1 MAYAIL
7 RAAKL
12 KTFGEIGGSL
22 SHTYRTRPTHNADP
36 TRKKNNSHDLP
47 DSALVMDAI
56 KKRMPEKVRKN
67 AVLCVEYL
75 ITGSPEWDGWGT
87 DKEKTYF
94 DRALEF
100 LKKRHGAENVVATS
114 VHRDE
119 TTPHLVAYVVPI
131 DERGKLNA
139 RAFLGGRGKLS
150 AMQTFFADCVKDLGL
165 ERGLEG
171 SKARHTTIKDFYAE
185 VQKPA
190 LAAKKLK
197 VLEIEQR
204 LEVPEVGFWGYV
216 GATKKE
222 YASHAQLAAYYFAQQ
237 QADAYAADV
246 GAQFS
251 QMQITFEKKMT
262 AERLKAEKSEKAYK
276 RAVHELEALKKK
288 YAVFEE
294 LHQLWPSDFEEVE
307 RIATEDVAERKRA
320 KAENEKIKEMQRQE
334 KEREHARELERK
346 IEAQKQKE
354 ADFKK
359 KLVVKKEQRL
369 DAQHDAFL
377 ERLKR
382 CQSEPERQTV
392 MHLFSEK
399 KAAFTA
405 DPLKIMDEVKRSDF
419 GELNP
424 VYKGCI
430 SLFRVKNEQDFGFFL
445 DHLTKAFD
453 ELAPSYCGA
462 GAAQGPI
469 TRKVCAATSTWLD
482 TLLDRYG
489 SKYEE
494 KAEALREHLHACEE
508 KAEKSIF
515 DHVLYDYQTKERI
528 AKNKAEMAAIAIAP
542 SPALEKSRDK
552 DDLEGLSF

>member
-7 RAAKL
+7 RAEKL
-12 KTFGEIGGSL
+12 KSFGEIGGSL

-87 DKEKTYF
+87 DKEAIYF
-94 DRALEF
+94 DRAVAF
-100 LKKRHGAENVVATS
+100 LKKRHGAENVISTS
-114 VHRDE
+114 IHRDE

-139 RAFLGGRGKLS
+139 REFLGGRAKLS
-150 AMQTFFADCVKDLGL
+150 KMQTDFHDQVKDLGL

-171 SKARHTTIKDFYAE
+171 SKARHTTIKDFYSE
-185 VQKPA
+185 IQKPA
-190 LAAKKLK
+190 LAAKKPR

-222 YASHAQLAAYYFAQQ
+222 YASHAQLAAYHFAQQ

-251 QMQITFEKKMT
+251 QMQITFEKKLK
-262 AERLKAEKSEKAYK
+262 AERLKAEKSEKAYQ

-359 KLVVKKEQRL
+359 KLVVKREQRL

-419 GELNP
+419 GELNLF
-424 VYKGCI
+424 YKGCI
-430 SLFRVKNEQDFGFFL
+430 SLFRVKNAGDFDFFL

-453 ELAPSYCGA
+453 ELAPSYGGA
-462 GAAQGPI
+462 GAAQGPT

-508 KAEKSIF
+508 KAEARIF
-515 DHVLYDYQTKERI
+515 DHVLFDYQTKERI
-528 AKNKAEMAAIAIAP
+528 AKNKAEMAAIAP

-552 DDLEGLSF
+552 DDLDGPSFLI

>member
-1 MAYAIL
+1 
-7 RAAKL
+7 
-12 KTFGEIGGSL
+12 
-22 SHTYRTRPTHNADP
+22 P

-87 DKEKTYF
+87 DKEAIYF
-94 DRALEF
+94 DRAVAF
-100 LKKRHGAENVVATS
+100 LKKRHGAENVISTS
-114 VHRDE
+114 IHRDE

-150 AMQTFFADCVKDLGL
+150 AMQTFFAECVKDLGL

-251 QMQITFEKKMT
+251 QMQITFEKKLT

-276 RAVHELEALKKK
+276 RAVHELQALKKK

-294 LHQLWPSDFEEVE
+294 LYQLWPSDFEEVE

-354 ADFKK
+354 AEFKK

-369 DAQHDAFL
+369 DAQHEAFL

-419 GELNP
+419 GELNLF
-424 VYKGCI
+424 YKGCI
-430 SLFRVKNEQDFGFFL
+430 SLFRVKNAGDFDFFL

-453 ELAPSYCGA
+453 ELAPSYGGA
-462 GAAQGPI
+462 GAAQGPT

-508 KAEKSIF
+508 KAEARIF
-515 DHVLYDYQTKERI
+515 DHVLFDYQTKERI
-528 AKNKAEMAAIAIAP
+528 AKNKAEMATIAP
-542 SPALEKSRDK
+542 SPALEKSRGK
-552 DDLEGLSF
+552 DDLEGPSF

>member
-1 MAYAIL
+1 MAFAIL
-7 RAAKL
+7 RTAKL
-12 KTFGEIGGSL
+12 KSFGEIGGSL

-87 DKEKTYF
+87 DKEAIYF
-94 DRALEF
+94 DRAVAF
-100 LKKRHGAENVVATS
+100 LKKRHGAENVISTS
-114 VHRDE
+114 IHRDE

-139 RAFLGGRGKLS
+139 REFLGGRAKLS
-150 AMQTFFADCVKDLGL
+150 KMQTDFHDQVKDLGL

-171 SKARHTTIKDFYAE
+171 SKARHTTIKDFYSE
-185 VQKPA
+185 IQKPA
-190 LAAKKLK
+190 LAAKKPR

-251 QMQITFEKKMT
+251 QMQITFEKKLI

-334 KEREHARELERK
+334 KERERARELERK

-359 KLVVKKEQRL
+359 KLVVKREQRL

-419 GELNP
+419 GELNLF
-424 VYKGCI
+424 YKGCI
-430 SLFRVKNEQDFGFFL
+430 SLFRVKNAGDFDFFL

-453 ELAPSYCGA
+453 ELAPSYGGA
-462 GAAQGPI
+462 GAAQGPT

-508 KAEKSIF
+508 KAEARIF
-515 DHVLYDYQTKERI
+515 DHVLFDYQTKERI
-528 AKNKAEMAAIAIAP
+528 AKNKAEMAVIAP

-552 DDLEGLSF
+552 DDLDGPSFLI

>member
-1 MAYAIL
+1 MSFAIY
-7 RAAKL
+7 RTEKL
-12 KTFGEIGGSL
+12 KSFGEIGGSL
-22 SHTYRTRPTHNADP
+22 SHTYRTRNTPNADENRIHLNEHSLQ
-36 TRKKNNSHDLP
+36 TYNQCFE
-47 DSALVMDAI
+47 AI
-56 KKRMPEKVRKN
+56 KNSIPEKRRSN
-67 AVLCVEYL
+67 AVLCIEHL
-75 ITGSPEWDGWGT
+75 ITASPTWDGWGT
-87 DKEKTYF
+87 EKEKEFF
-94 DRALEF
+94 DKSLDF
-100 LKKRHGAENVVATS
+100 VKKKYGSENVIAHS
-114 VHRDE
+114 IHRDE
-119 TTPHLVAYVVPI
+119 TTPHLIVYVTPI
-131 DERGKLNA
+131 DETGGLNA
-139 RAFLGGRGKLS
+139 KKWLGGRAKLS
-150 AMQTFFADCVKDLGL
+150 QTQTQFAKEVKHLGL
-165 ERGLEG
+165 NRGVEN
-171 SKARHTTIKDFYAE
+171 SKARHKTVKEFYAE
-185 VQKPA
+185 IQKPA
-190 LAAKKLK
+190 LAAKKPR

-251 QMQITFEKKMT
+251 QMQITFEKKLT

-354 ADFKK
+354 AEFKK
-359 KLVVKKEQRL
+359 KLFVKRELRL
-369 DAQHDAFL
+369 DAQHEAFL
-377 ERLKR
+377 ERLKQ

-405 DPLKIMDEVKRSDF
+405 DPLKIMEEVKRSEF

-430 SLFRVKNEQDFGFFL
+430 SLFRVKNEEDFGFFL
-445 DHLTKAFD
+445 DHLTKSFE
-453 ELAPSYCGA
+453 ELAPSYVGA
-462 GAAQGPI
+462 GAAQGPT

-515 DHVLYDYQTKERI
+515 DHVLFDYQTKERI
-528 AKNKAEMAAIAIAP
+528 AKNKAEMATLSP

-552 DDLEGLSF
+552 DDLEGPSF

>member
-1 MAYAIL
+1 MSYAIL
-7 RAAKL
+7 RTEKL
-12 KTFGEIGGSL
+12 KTMGNIAASL

-36 TRKKNNSHDLP
+36 NRTVNNEHDLKT
-47 DSALVMDAI
+47 AGQVMDGI
-56 KKRMPEKVRKN
+56 KNRLPEKTRSN
-67 AVLCVEYL
+67 AVLCIEYL
-75 ITGSPEWDGWGT
+75 ITMSPDWSGLGTEKEADFFKRSVEW
-87 DKEKTYF
+87 
-94 DRALEF
+94 
-100 LKKRHGAENVVATS
+100 LKQRHGAENVISTS
-114 VHRDE
+114 IHRDE

-139 RAFLGGRGKLS
+139 REFLGGRAKLS
-150 AMQTFFADCVKDLGL
+150 KMQTDFHDQVKDLGL

-171 SKARHTTIKDFYAE
+171 SKAEHTTIKDFYAE
-185 VQKPA
+185 IQKPA
-190 LAAKKLK
+190 LAAKKPR

-251 QMQITFEKKMT
+251 QMQITFEKKLT

-359 KLVVKKEQRL
+359 KLVVKKEQWL

-419 GELNP
+419 GELNLF
-424 VYKGCI
+424 YKGCI
-430 SLFRVKNEQDFGFFL
+430 SLFRVKNASDFDFFL

-453 ELAPSYCGA
+453 ELAPSYGGA
-462 GAAQGPI
+462 GAAQGPT

-482 TLLDRYG
+482 ALLDRYG
-489 SKYEE
+489 SKYEK

-528 AKNKAEMAAIAIAP
+528 AKNKAEMATLSP

-552 DDLEGLSF
+552 DDLEGPSF

>member
-1 MAYAIL
+1 MAFAIL
-7 RAAKL
+7 RTAKL
-12 KTFGEIGGSL
+12 KSFGEIGGSL

-87 DKEKTYF
+87 DKEAIYF
-94 DRALEF
+94 DRAVAF
-100 LKKRHGAENVVATS
+100 LKKRHGAENVISTS
-114 VHRDE
+114 IHRDE

-139 RAFLGGRGKLS
+139 REFLGGRAKLS
-150 AMQTFFADCVKDLGL
+150 KMQTDFHDQVKDLGL

-171 SKARHTTIKDFYAE
+171 AKARHTTIKDFYSE
-185 VQKPA
+185 IQKPA
-190 LAAKKLK
+190 LAAKKPR

-251 QMQITFEKKMT
+251 QMQITFEKKLT

-288 YAVFEE
+288 YEVFEE
-294 LHQLWPSDFEEVE
+294 LYQLWPSDFEEVE
-307 RIATEDVAERKRA
+307 RIATEDVAERKRI
-320 KAENEKIKEMQRQE
+320 KAENEKIKQIKKQE
-334 KEREHARELERK
+334 KERERARELERK

-359 KLVVKKEQRL
+359 KLVVKREQRL

-419 GELNP
+419 GELNLF
-424 VYKGCI
+424 YKGCI
-430 SLFRVKNEQDFGFFL
+430 SLFRVKNAGDFDFFL

-453 ELAPSYCGA
+453 ELAPSYGGA
-462 GAAQGPI
+462 GAAQGPT

-508 KAEKSIF
+508 KAEARIF
-515 DHVLYDYQTKERI
+515 DHVLFDYQTKERI
-528 AKNKAEMAAIAIAP
+528 AKNKAEMAVIAP

-552 DDLEGLSF
+552 DDLDGPSFLI